1 LLLLSIV
8 GAASGK
14 LSALQ
19 QDERP
24 SNRNFAWH
32 CPGPFV
38 DFQSWHRTL
47 GAREPAHSGR
57 EEATM
62 DLKMRLNVLAA
73 IISLAFLTAI
83 VVGMI

>member
-1 LLLLSIV
+1 LFLSIS

-14 LSALQ
+14 LSASR

-24 SNRNFAWH
+24 SNWNFAWH
-32 CPGPFV
+32 FREPFG
-38 DFQSWHRTL
+38 SLEPWHRTP

-62 DLKMRLNVLAA
+62 DLRMRLNVLAA

>member
-1 LLLLSIV
+1 VRHLGNYLQI
-8 GAASGK
+8 GK
-14 LSALQ
+14 MNSRQSRIFLGIAP
-19 QDERP
+19 RP
-24 SNRNFAWH
+24 L
-32 CPGPFV
+32 V
-38 DFQSWHRTL
+38 DSHPWRRTL

-62 DLKMRLNVLAA
+62 DLRMRLNVLAA